1 MHMQAESP
9 GVHHGRVLVRAD
21 AEMSRLLESLGD
33 EADDG
38 ADAVDLRLARAVWS
52 RITEPGDAVAGQI
65 IRLLG
70 ALPALDLV
78 TSGVDARAF
87 EQVLRTVAG
96 EDPPSSRKLTAAL
109 ARWRPRLDREG
120 TVLDL
125 KRAAE
130 VGMRLLIPED
140 PEWPARL
147 NDLGPHAPHVLW
159 VRGNLN
165 ILSTPSLAVVGARAC
180 SGYGSH
186 VTAEFTNDACT
197 AGYTIVSGAAYGVD
211 AVAHRTA
218 LALGKPTV
226 AVLAGGADRP
236 YPAAHGELIE
246 RIAEDGVVCSE
257 MIPGSAPTRWR
268 FLQRNRNI
276 ASLAQAVLVTEAGVR
291 SGTLNTAGHGAE
303 LGRSLGAVPGAITSA
318 ASAGCHKLI
327 RDYGA
332 SLITNEADLLELL
345 GVSPDDTLF
354 SPSDDPEGETQR
366 TPSLHLRLIDALPL
380 TGGLPLTEIARRAGT
395 TPQEAREAL
404 TELELLRYVLRHE
417 PADGD
422 APVWTLLRRS

>member
-1 MHMQAESP
+1 MMHAHTGSSAVRGG
-9 GVHHGRVLVRAD
+9 GVEIRAD
-21 AEMSRLLESLGD
+21 AEMRRLFESLGD
-33 EADDG
+33 DAH

-52 RITEPGDAVAGQI
+52 RITEPGDAVAGQVV
-65 IRLLG
+65 RLLG

-78 TSGVDARAF
+78 VSRVDAREF
-87 EQVLRTVAG
+87 ERVLRIAGG
-96 EDPPSSRKLTAAL
+96 EDSLSSRKLTAAL
-109 ARWRPRLDREG
+109 ARWRPRLDRDG
-120 TVLDL
+120 TVLDV
-125 KRAAE
+125 RNAAR
-130 VGMRLLIPED
+130 VSMRFLIPED
-140 PEWPARL
+140 PDWPIGL
-147 NDLGPHAPHVLW
+147 NDLGLHAPHGLW
-159 VRGNLN
+159 VRGNVQL
-165 ILSTPSLAVVGARAC
+165 LSTPSLAVVGARAC

-186 VTAEFTNDACT
+186 VTAEFTSDACT

-246 RIAEDGVVCSE
+246 RIAQDGVVCSE

-276 ASLAQAVLVTEAGVR
+276 AALSQAVLVTEAGVR

-303 LGRSLGAVPGAITSA
+303 LGRGLGAVPGAITSA
-318 ASAGCHKLI
+318 ASAGCHRLI

-345 GVSPDDTLF
+345 GASLEDTLF
-354 SPSDDPEGETQR
+354 STPDDPHGQTSR
-366 TPSLHLRLIDALPL
+366 IPSLHLRLIDALPL
-380 TGGLPLTEIARRAGT
+380 TGGLPLTEITLRAGT

-404 TELELLRYVLRHE
+404 AELEVLRYVMRHE
-417 PADGD
+417 PTNGED
-422 APVWTLLRRS
+422 PVWTLLRRN